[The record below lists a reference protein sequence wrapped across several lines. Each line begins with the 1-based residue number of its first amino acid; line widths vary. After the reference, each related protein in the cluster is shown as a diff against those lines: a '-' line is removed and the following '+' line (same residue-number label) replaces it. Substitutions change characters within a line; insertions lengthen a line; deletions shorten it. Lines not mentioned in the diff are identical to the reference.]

1 MLKAEKWFGYEF
13 ESGCC
18 TTKEYEQFQRD
29 CKSDLKKMASENG
42 LELYDFNKNHF
53 CFSAVLSDGEK
64 YVYVG
69 ISDVRYFGWDSNTR
83 VLIRTMQHAKDWTGG
98 MNNYCSWN
106 RVGDVARKL
115 MDRDYAR

>member
-1 MLKAEKWFGYEF
+1 MLKAEKWFDYGF
-13 ESGCC
+13 DGGCT

-64 YVYVG
+64 FIYVSV
-69 ISDVRYFGWDSNTR
+69 SDVRYFGWNSGTR
-83 VLIRTMQHAKDWTGG
+83 ILIRTMKHAKDWSGG
-98 MNNYCSWN
+98 MNQYCTWN
-106 RVGDVARKL
+106 RVGEFARKL
-115 MDRDYAR
+115 MDSDYAR